1 MSYLVLARKY
11 RPQTFAEVV
20 GQDHV
25 TTTLSNSITAGRVA
39 HAILFSGPRGTGKT
53 TVARVLAKTINC
65 ELNRETP
72 TSVPCNS
79 CRSCIEIT
87 SGSAADVFEIDG
99 ASNNSVDQV
108 RELRDNVRYMPA
120 YSPFKIYIID
130 EVHMLSIAAF
140 NALLKTLEEPPQHV
154 KFMFA
159 TTEPHKIPITIL
171 SRCQRHDMRRVEL
184 DKVVGHLNFLCQQEN
199 VVIEERSLNLIAQ
212 ESGGSMRDALSL
224 LDQVISCS
232 IGDISHDQV
241 LNILGTVDRQ
251 NLFDISFAILNKS
264 AETIL
269 TLINDIYN
277 QGHDLKKLYASI
289 TSHFRNLVV
298 VKMTKTSTSII
309 DLPEHEISLLKEQTA
324 NIPVA
329 FLTQIMDLLFN
340 EEAAI
345 RFSSQPKIAVE
356 IALLKLLQIEPAL
369 SIETLIEKLDLLQK
383 NVGGH
388 SEVESPEPKV
398 THNYSGATQEQQ
410 PSSVNEAPQ
419 AFSNTQVPTN
429 QNPENSHSQKETIE
443 NNIVP
448 DHFQQQTQQTSV
460 QNPPQSVTASNFNPV
475 DTLDVS
481 WNKFRNWLATINRP
495 LAPSLSDSVLKKLSS
510 ESIEIEVRG
519 SKFNIQRVLNNKNKP
534 LIENACRQFFRTD
547 ANIILSAN
555 YQQVNENKQKKEKTD
570 QLKQD
575 ALQNPVIAETVKLFN
590 GHIDT
595 KIL

>member
-11 RPQTFAEVV
+11 RPQTFSEVV

-25 TTTLSNSITAGRVA
+25 TTTLSNSITAGRIA

-72 TSVPCNS
+72 TSAPCNA

-99 ASNNSVDQV
+99 ASNNSVDQI

-120 YSPFKIYIID
+120 HSPFKIYIID

-184 DKVVGHLNFLCQQEN
+184 DKVVGYLKFLCQQEN
-199 VVIEERSLNLIAQ
+199 VAVEEKSLNLIAQ

-251 NLFDISFAILNKS
+251 NLFDLSFAILNKS
-264 AETIL
+264 AETLL
-269 TLINDIYN
+269 TLLNDIYN

-298 VKMTKTSTSII
+298 VKMTKNYTSII
-309 DLPEHEISLLKEQTA
+309 ELPAHEIGLIREQTA
-324 NIPVA
+324 NVSVA

-340 EEAAI
+340 EEASI

-383 NVGGH
+383 NIGENSVA
-388 SEVESPEPKV
+388 EIPEPKAP
-398 THNYSGATQEQQ
+398 HNYATQEQH
-410 PSSVNEAPQ
+410 PSSVNEVPRAFNNEHQ
-419 AFSNTQVPTN
+419 AQTN
-429 QNPENSHSQKETIE
+429 QNSENSQSQKEATENTIA
-443 NNIVP
+443 P
-448 DHFQQQTQQTSV
+448 DHLQQQTQQTSL
-460 QNPPQSVTASNFNPV
+460 QNPQQSDTASNFSPV

-495 LAPSLSDSVLKKLSS
+495 LAPSLSDSILKKLSS

-519 SKFNIQRVLNNKNKP
+519 SKFNIQRILNNKNKP
-534 LIENACRQFFRTD
+534 LIESACKQFFRTN

-555 YQQVNENKQKKEKTD
+555 YQQVNENKQKKEQAD

-575 ALQNPVIAETVKLFN
+575 ALQNPVIAETVKIFN